1 MRQSL
6 AGGMLQECESVV
18 IDAEGRMMFRARPAY
33 IAHIVTESP
42 GKPFPVEM
50 SAFQALV
57 RGNDVQVVWQTA
69 SETNNYG
76 FEILKNSRKI
86 GFVPGYGTTAQP
98 QNYEFTDQSVGNGSY
113 SYQLIQIDFD
123 GTRNLAGTRDVVLQ
137 AAATDFA
144 LTQNYP
150 NPFNPTTTIS
160 YSIPRK
166 GLVKL
171 AIFNI
176 LGNEI
181 RTLVAEEMPAGTHQ
195 FQFDGRDLVSGVYY
209 YKLEAGE
216 FSEMKKFIILK

>member
-1 MRQSL
+1 
-6 AGGMLQECESVV
+6 
-18 IDAEGRMMFRARPAY
+18 
-33 IAHIVTESP
+33 
-42 GKPFPVEM
+42 
-50 SAFQALV
+50 
-57 RGNDVQVVWQTA
+57 
-69 SETNNYG
+69 
-76 FEILKNSRKI
+76 
-86 GFVPGYGTTAQP
+86 
-98 QNYEFTDQSVGNGSY
+98 
-113 SYQLIQIDFD
+113 LIQIDFD